1 MIFMDF
7 GIKDKVAI
15 VSASSQG
22 IGKAVAFEL
31 AREGAKVT
39 ICARNKD
46 ILIKTAEELEKSLN
60 ADVIAVQADVTKP
73 KDIEK
78 VVKETIDTHGT
89 VHILVNNSGGP
100 PAGYFEDFTD
110 EDWYKAIDLLLM
122 STIRFTRLV
131 LPYMKKQKWGR
142 IINLTSVSVKQ
153 PIDNLILSN
162 SIRLAIIGMAKTLA
176 NQVAKYNITINN
188 VCPGPTLTKRIENL
202 AKARAEREGI
212 TVEDA
217 LKTWI
222 KEIPMGRMGKPD
234 EIAALVA
241 FLASERAGFITGTT
255 IQVDGGYV
263 KAIM

>member
-1 MIFMDF
+1 MEL
-7 GIKDKVAI
+7 GLQGKVAI

-22 IGKAVAFEL
+22 MGKAIAYEL
-31 AREGAKVT
+31 AKEGAKVT
-39 ICARNKD
+39 ICARREE
-46 ILIKTAEELEKSLN
+46 ILMKTAEEIKDKTGSE
-60 ADVIAVQADVTKP
+60 VIAVKADVRKAE
-73 KDIEK
+73 DIEK
-78 VVKETIDTHGT
+78 VVTETIKKHST

-110 EDWYKAIDLLLM
+110 KDWYDAIDLLLM
-122 STIRFTRLV
+122 STVRFIRLV

-176 NQVAKYNITINN
+176 NQLAKDNITINN
-188 VCPGPTLTKRIENL
+188 VCPGPILTQRMENL
-202 AKARAEREGI
+202 ARARAEREGI
-212 TVEDA
+212 TIEEA
-217 LKTWI
+217 LSNWI
-222 KEIPMGRMGKPD
+222 NAISMRRMGKP
-234 EIAALVA
+234 EEVAALVV
-241 FLASERAGFITGTT
+241 FLASERASFITGTT

>member
-1 MIFMDF
+1 MDF
-7 GIKDKVAI
+7 GIKGKVAI

-39 ICARNKD
+39 ICSRNKENLD
-46 ILIKTAEELEKSLN
+46 KTADEIKKETRAE
-60 ADVIAVQADVTKP
+60 VIAVQADITKP

-78 VVKETIDTHGT
+78 VVNATIEAHGT

-100 PAGYFEDFTD
+100 PAGYFEDFSD
-110 EDWYKAIDLLLM
+110 DDWYRAIDLLLM
-122 STIRFTRLV
+122 STIRFIRFV
-131 LPYMKKQKWGR
+131 LPYMKKQNWGR

-162 SIRLAIIGMAKTLA
+162 SIRLAIIGVAKTLA
-176 NQVAKYNITINN
+176 NQLARYNITINN

-212 TVEDA
+212 TIEEA
-217 LKTWI
+217 LENWI
-222 KEIPMGRMGKPD
+222 KEIPMKRMGKPE
-234 EIAALVA
+234 EIAALVT

-255 IQVDGGYV
+255 IQIDGGYV
-263 KAIM
+263 KSIM